1 MAFSGSETTRL
12 IVTATPGRPQT
23 FSAKGAAPAVATTK
37 TRLLLVLGVGA

>member
-23 FSAKGAAPAVATTK
+23 FAAKGAAPVVATTK
-37 TRLLLVLGVGA
+37 LRLLPLLGVGA